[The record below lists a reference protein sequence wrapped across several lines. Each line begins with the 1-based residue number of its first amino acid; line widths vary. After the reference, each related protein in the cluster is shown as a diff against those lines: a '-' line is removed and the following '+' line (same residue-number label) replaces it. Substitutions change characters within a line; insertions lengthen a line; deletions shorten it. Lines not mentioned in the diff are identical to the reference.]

1 MPDLHWEGY
10 NIPSFRDPN
19 QPWILMTYESANS
32 IRQRSY
38 YKVSGCKNWCS
49 LFWIYCTYL
58 SCMTRVN
65 TQDLLEDDFE
75 ESSTE
80 QWLWEK
86 ILTLL
91 PDMDLWRKDRLQ
103 WHLWRWR
110 RSTVRFLTSPHP
122 IIFLN
127 IIKTSDIG
135 QHLLYGLCL
144 IAMILMAGTI
154 LNYYGLKSSF
164 LSALSIF

>member
-10 NIPSFRDPN
+10 NFPSFRDPD

-49 LFWIYCTYL
+49 LFWIHCTYL

-65 TQDLLEDDFE
+65 TQDSLEDDFE
-75 ESSTE
+75 ESLTE

-91 PDMDLWRKDRLQ
+91 PDMDLWRKERLQ

-110 RSTVRFLTSPHP
+110 RSTVRFLTSLHP

-127 IIKTSDIG
+127 IIKISDIG

-144 IAMILMAGTI
+144 IAMILMAGI
-154 LNYYGLKSSF
+154 LNYGQKFHF
-164 LSALSIF
+164 LSALSMF